1 MSLILRLADRERL
14 TKSEFDASDENG
26 GFPLPLA
33 ADAYE
38 WNAIACVSISAAL
51 VGMLLL
57 SALFSA
63 SEAALFSLTSAQRLR
78 LELSRRADR
87 AIERLLGNAS
97 HLLTCILLCNLAINI
112 TFFSFANVLSS
123 WITQNNSTSRWSL
136 LLGFLTVGSVIL
148 FAELLPKSI
157 GVLAPLRISRFT
169 AIPMLAIMRSILP
182 LVKAMHGINDLCRR
196 LIWPGL
202 VPESVLETSDLER
215 AIELSET
222 DSKMI
227 DLEKGI
233 LQNILQLSKIQAQEW
248 MHPKSQFTA
257 IGLPASTDRIAEW
270 IEEQFD
276 TPDDDD
282 ASKRELV
289 LGLSLNDK
297 EVMSTTTID
306 ELRHAVS
313 GRLTPRTQ
321 PAFYVPWC
329 ANLANVLQELL
340 KLESKVAIVVNER
353 GDTIGVLFFE
363 DIMEA
368 IFASPSMAIHT
379 MGRPLFAKTGEA
391 KWEVTG
397 STRIKQLERS
407 LGIKLPETRD
417 ATIAGILQSQLRRL
431 AQVGDH
437 VAWGNF
443 TLQVTDIPRR
453 GEMFVQITS
462 SEIDIA
468 EDESGG
474 IE

>member
-1 MSLILRLADRERL
+1 MP
-14 TKSEFDASDENG
+14 
-26 GFPLPLA
+26 PLPESSGISSLA
-33 ADAYE
+33 WLLAP
-38 WNAIACVSISAAL
+38 AAL
-51 VGMLLL
+51 IGMLFL

-63 SEAALFSLTSAQRLR
+63 SEAALFSLTSAQRLK
-78 LELSRRADR
+78 LDSARRSDR
-87 AIERLLGNAS
+87 AIQHLLSNPS

-112 TFFSFANVLSS
+112 TFFACANVLS
-123 WITQNNSTSRWSL
+123 NSLTGSEAAA
-136 LLGFLTVGSVIL
+136 FLFAFATVTSVIL
-148 FAELLPKSI
+148 FGELLPKSV
-157 GVLAPLRISRFT
+157 GVLAPLKISRFI
-169 AIPMLAIMRSILP
+169 AIPMLGIMRAVLP
-182 LVKAMHGINDLCRR
+182 LGKGMHAINDICRR

-233 LQNILQLSKIQAQEW
+233 LQNTLQLSNIQAQEW
-248 MHPKSQFTA
+248 MHPKSQFA
-257 IGLPASTDRIAEW
+257 SISLPATTEELEEWIVDQGTEWVEESKRRIAL
-270 IEEQFD
+270 I
-276 TPDDDD
+276 
-282 ASKRELV
+282 
-289 LGLSLNDK
+289 LSPSDN
-297 EVMSTTTID
+297 EVTATTTID
-306 ELRHAVS
+306 QLRLAIEKK
-313 GRLTPRTQ
+313 TPPTFQ
-321 PAFYVPWC
+321 PAYFIPWC
-329 ANLANVLQELL
+329 ANLASVLQQLM
-340 KLESKVAIVVNER
+340 KLELKVAVVVNER

-363 DIMEA
+363 DIIEA
-368 IFASPSMAIHT
+368 IFASPSAAINA

-397 STRIKQLERS
+397 ATRIKQLERS

-417 ATIAGILQSQLRRL
+417 ATIAGVLQSQLRRL

-437 VAWGNF
+437 VAWGTF
-443 TLQVTDIPRR
+443 TLQVTEIPRR